1 MIDKKSQNEEYYERI
16 MNLLLEVFQE
26 NEDYYKSFMNPG
38 IIVKKSKSQFDLL
51 KISTEFE
58 DRLILKTGIDDI
70 IKTSFQ
76 HLDISNTKS
85 IKISDTYIY
94 ESQRL
99 IENILYE
106 IERDIY
112 QNKYEYQINKPR
124 IIYYGYKQYNCVN
137 FRTNL
142 DKVFVP
148 NLEDIYIS
156 SGPIIDLN
164 GISVAVSTEI
174 LNPYD
179 NTFNIIQ
186 ITTPIAKQHIIRI
199 KTTEDDNHF
208 LRIKK
213 IQQLK

>member
-16 MNLLLEVFQE
+16 MNLLLEIFQE

-38 IIVKKSKSQFDLL
+38 IIVKKSKSQFELL
-51 KISTEFE
+51 KTSTEFE
-58 DRLILKTGIDDI
+58 DRLILKTSIADI

-85 IKISDTYIY
+85 IKISDTYVY
-94 ESQRL
+94 ESQRIL
-99 IENILYE
+99 EKILYE
-106 IERDIY
+106 TEQDIY

-124 IIYYGYKQYNCVN
+124 IIYYGHQQHHCLN
-137 FRTNL
+137 FKIGL
-142 DKVFVP
+142 EKVFVP

-174 LNPYD
+174 TNPYD
-179 NTFNIIQ
+179 TTFNNIQ